1 MISACGVICSECPAF
16 HGAAKGRAHQRRTV
30 QAWQRIYGLREP
42 PENVSCGGCLGPDH
56 ELFHTSRRCGARRCC
71 LGKGYATCAECPKKT
86 CPDLERAQ
94 AVWDG
99 VPETAAALSRTDYV
113 RYAKA
118 YCGHRER
125 LAAARRGARPHRDAD

>member
-1 MISACGVICSECPAF
+1 MISVCGVICSECPAF
-16 HGAAKGRAHQRRTV
+16 QGAAKGRAHQRRTAA
-30 QAWQRIYGLREP
+30 AWQRIYGLREP
-42 PENVSCGGCLGPDH
+42 PENISCGGCLGPDD

-71 LGKGYATCAECPKKT
+71 LGKGYATCADCPRKT

-99 VPETAAALSRTDYV
+99 VPEIAAALSRTDYA

-125 LAAARRGARPHRDAD
+125 LAALRGAHHSRDAN